1 MPFIIDYFYWHYTSA
16 PMEAFHIWRNLVWFI
31 VELFS
36 ITQLTKAFFSPWKRM
51 TEEGHK
57 AWDIEGWASDMIV
70 NLISRLLG
78 ATLRSTFIII
88 GIVSLIILMVGIVV
102 FYIFWMLS
110 PAIVVLSFSYGFFL
124 IF

>member
-16 PMEAFHIWRNLVWFI
+16 PMEAFYIWRNLVWFI

-36 ITQLTKAFFSPWKRM
+36 IPQLTKSFFAPWKRM

-70 NLISRLLG
+70 NMISRLLG
-78 ATLRSTFIII
+78 AVLRSIFIII
-88 GIVSLIILMVGIVV
+88 GIVSLILLMVGIVA
-102 FYIFWMLS
+102 FYLFWIFA
-110 PAIVVLSFSYGFFL
+110 PAIAVLSFSYGFFL